1 MRIHGRFVVVLLL
14 LLGVAATDAQ
24 ATFRIENHLD
34 PAGDPTRI
42 KYRVEGPNWT
52 SSPFEFELV
61 DGDYLSTGP
70 PPGTYTATALLPPG
84 WFVQD
89 IQCIGPRGQSDFVIE
104 VPNGRVTVTHGATD
118 EHLCAFTNRKLAPG
132 ETPSPS
138 PGVSPTPKR
147 EAEAPKVVLSRRPAL
162 VGVSTGRGFAQAV
175 VRLTRRSVI
184 KGSLHGRG
192 PRVLGA
198 ARIVSK
204 PGTVSFRTHLES
216 KHLRRMQR
224 RGMERVSLT
233 LRVAVTAR
241 RSGATHVFKHR
252 VLVKL

>member
-1 MRIHGRFVVVLLL
+1 MLRKGLLTL
-14 LLGVAATDAQ
+14 AFLALAAAEAQ
-24 ATFRIENHLD
+24 ATFRIENHLN

-70 PPGTYTATALLPPG
+70 PAGTYTAQALLPPG

-89 IQCIGPRGQSDFVIE
+89 IQCIGPRGQSDFVID
-104 VPNGRVTVTHGATD
+104 VPNGRVTVTHGD
-118 EHLCAFTNRKLAPG
+118 KEEHLCAFTNRKLSQGG
-132 ETPSPS
+132 EPSPS
-138 PGVSPTPKR
+138 PGVSPTPHP
-147 EAEAPKVVLSRRPAL
+147 AEVPNVVLPRRPAL
-162 VGVSTGRGFAQAV
+162 IGVSAGRGFAEAI

-184 KGSLHGRG
+184 KGTMRGRG

-198 ARIVSK
+198 ERIVRK
-204 PGTVSFRTHLES
+204 PGTHVIRIPLEP
-216 KHLRRMQR
+216 KHMRRMRR
-224 RGMERVSLT
+224 RGLERVTLT
-233 LRVAVTAR
+233 LRIAVTAR